1 MARSVWGKDICLQSS
16 GPLEKQK
23 GNEIIIIKTI
33 GLESEGNFIGACL
46 VSRVSKGNPLA
57 SSVLAFSVCPI
68 PSLSHQG
75 LSEYRVPMTDQALWQ
90 H

>member
-33 GLESEGNFIGACL
+33 VLESEGNFIGA
-46 VSRVSKGNPLA
+46 
-57 SSVLAFSVCPI
+57 
-68 PSLSHQG
+68 
-75 LSEYRVPMTDQALWQ
+75 
-90 H
+90 